1 MVQTRAQKKAQM
13 SQKHDIDAALV
24 LLKLRKDHD
33 DMLQKELQKKKE
45 ELAILR
51 EIKILTDEY
60 NMMRMIVRSYDE
72 KADALEIRITKLM
85 SSLDN

>member
-1 MVQTRAQKKAQM
+1 MKKAAASM
-13 SQKHDIDAALV
+13 EKASSRALGDAGPAESGKAAKRAAL
-24 LLKLRKDHD
+24 KASR
-33 DMLQKELQKKKE
+33 KKKE

-51 EIKILTDEY
+51 EIKRLTDEY

-72 KADALEIRITKLM
+72 KADALEIRITNLI